1 MKKLIVFVVVV
12 CTVLLSACGMSK
24 TDNALFKDGLLP
36 VKQGGE
42 WGYINN
48 KDKFIIEPQYIS
60 CTIFSEGL
68 AAVQT
73 EYGKWGYI
81 NKKGNFVIEPF
92 ECHTAGVF
100 KDGMAAVKVK
110 TEYKNCY
117 GFIDKKGEFIIEPK
131 YDYVDSIG
139 EDGVARISITD
150 SGGLGHYGI
159 VNSEGQIVIDTYSD
173 DEFGYINPFS
183 EGMAAAR
190 KEGKLW
196 GYINTQGNF
205 VIEERFDIADEFSEG
220 LACVGV
226 RNDEDIIM
234 YGYINT
240 KGEFV
245 IEPIF
250 ESGSA
255 FKEGVARVKVEDKWC
270 YIATDGNVLKEMDYH
285 FVSDFSADYARVDL
299 SDGFL
304 DLGYINKDFDNVI
317 DCKYAYAEDF
327 KDDGYTVVAD
337 ESKKYYVIDKSGKAI
352 TKPYDKVGFLAYDFC
367 QEKDCYMSGQ
377 YMSTENFKLYCYKHK
392 KD

>member
-12 CTVLLSACGMSK
+12 CTLLLSACGTGK
-24 TDNALFKDGLLP
+24 TDDVLFKDGLLP

-48 KDKFIIEPQYIS
+48 KDKFVIEPQYIS
-60 CTIFSEGL
+60 CTQFSEGL

-92 ECHTAGVF
+92 ECHTAGIF

-117 GFIDKKGEFIIEPK
+117 GFIDKRGDFIIEPK
-131 YDYVDSIG
+131 YDYVDTMGI
-139 EDGVARISITD
+139 DGVARISITD

-173 DEFGYINPFS
+173 DEFRYINPFS
-183 EGMAAAR
+183 EGVAAAR

-226 RNDEDIIM
+226 RNDEGTIL

-240 KGEFV
+240 NGEIV
-245 IEPIF
+245 IEPV
-250 ESGSA
+250 
-255 FKEGVARVKVEDKWC
+255 FKAGASFCEGMARVKKDDKWC
-270 YIATDGNVLKEMDYH
+270 YIDTDGNILKEMDYYMV
-285 FVSDFSADYARVDL
+285 FDFNKGYARVVA
-299 SDGFL
+299 SDSGA
-304 DLGYINKDFDNVI
+304 DKGYINTNFDNVI
-317 DCKYAYAEDF
+317 GCKYAYAEDF

-337 ESKKYYVIDKSGKAI
+337 EYKKYYVIDKSGKSI
-352 TKPYDKVGFLAYDFC
+352 TKSYDKVGLLTYDFC
-367 QEKDCYMSGQ
+367 QEKGCYMSGH
-377 YMSTENFKLYCYKHK
+377 YMSTENFKLYCNEHK